1 MRETTEKLG
10 RRSGLILLVGG
21 VVLAIAFGIWEALRD
36 DSAPALVRVA
46 VVGIVVG
53 SVILLLNVWL
63 QRLRESKNDPYK
75 DVEI

>member
-1 MRETTEKLG
+1 MNESTEKLG

-21 VVLAIAFGIWEALRD
+21 VILVTAFGIWEALRD
-36 DSAPALVRVA
+36 DTLPALVRTA

-53 SVILLLNVWL
+53 TVILLLNVWL
-63 QRLRESKNDPYK
+63 QRLRESKDDPYK

>member
-1 MRETTEKLG
+1 MRESTEKLG
-10 RRSGLILLVGG
+10 RRSGLTLLVGG

-36 DSAPALVRVA
+36 DRAPALVRVA

-63 QRLRESKNDPYK
+63 QRLRESKDDPYK